1 MGTDLKPCPFCGAQP
16 ETVDVQ
22 AHGVVCPSCGVEGAL
37 GYEDGRISAIAGWNR
52 RAAAM
57 PEGGQG

>member
-1 MGTDLKPCPFCGAQP
+1 MGTDLKPCPFCGGINI
-16 ETVDVQ
+16 VHC
-22 AHGVVCPSCGVEGAL
+22 AHHMFCCRCGAEGPDADTQHL
-37 GYEDGRISAIAGWNR
+37 EDTAEAWNR